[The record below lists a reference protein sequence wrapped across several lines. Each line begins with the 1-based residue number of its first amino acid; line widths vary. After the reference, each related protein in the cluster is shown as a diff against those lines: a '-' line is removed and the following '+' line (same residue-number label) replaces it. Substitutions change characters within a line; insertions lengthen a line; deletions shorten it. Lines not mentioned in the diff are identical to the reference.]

1 MKLFGKELTLKR
13 QCAQQS
19 AFYHVL
25 IADGEK
31 PDELREVF
39 KDRDEKELKRMVVNP
54 YKKGTSLICGNEIIP
69 VLQIKKIHI
78 VQTAQCNKAER
89 EAMNN
94 TSVKT
99 IEKLNSMGFA
109 CICVGA
115 GYKPQDILK
124 APGAKDVTSR
134 YITAPPGAAAGFLH
148 FAGLVNNPWVVSVG
162 AGLVVAYLVWK
173 FGWNQ

>member
-69 VLQIKKIHI
+69 VLQIKKIYI
-78 VQTAQCNKAER
+78 VRTAQCNQDER
-89 EAMNN
+89 EAML
-94 TSVKT
+94 SMVDRLSWRKGS
-99 IEKLNSMGFA
+99 EFLNLDFGR
-109 CICVGA
+109 
-115 GYKPQDILK
+115 KPEDILH
-124 APGAKDVTSR
+124 AGEDVTSK
-134 YITAPPGAAAGFLH
+134 YITAPPGSAFLKR
-148 FAGLVNNPWVVSVG
+148 LLSNPWVVAVG
-162 AGLVVAYLVWK
+162 GGVLVYILGSILSYCFRRMV
-173 FGWNQ
+173 G